1 MDRARGAR
9 RRPEMGPAST
19 ASWHDLHAPVTHSS
33 LNETSLYFSN
43 IIGLCLPPSLC
54 TCHSLHLEGSSPAS
68 FSSPASHFNFTC
80 SEKPFYPPQCKVT
93 TYFPHLFFSH
103 ILFLGKIN
111 LHSTECRLNL
121 LIILFCLFIYVIH
134 LLRP

>member
-1 MDRARGAR
+1 MAGGRVAR
-9 RRPEMGPAST
+9 RRLEMGPAST
-19 ASWHDLHAPVTHSS
+19 TSWHDLHAPVSHSS
-33 LNETSLYFSN
+33 LNETSLYFFN

-54 TCHSLHLEGSSPAS
+54 TCHSLHLERSSPAS
-68 FSSPASHFNFTC
+68 FSSPASHFNFTY
-80 SEKPFYPPQCKVT
+80 SEKPFCPPQCKVA

-103 ILFLGKIN
+103 ILFLEKIN

-121 LIILFCLFIYVIH
+121 LIILFCLFIYDIH